1 MITTFLT
8 LIVIGAVVGLLAR
21 ALLPGRQGIGMLAT
35 ILIGIVGAFIGNYV
49 GEAIS
54 PDGTMHWILA
64 VLVSIGLLVAYIN
77 VVGRRGRTV
86 R

>member
-1 MITTFLT
+1 MGEL
-8 LIVIGAVVGLLAR
+8 LAVIVIGAVVGLIAR
-21 ALLPGRQGIGMLAT
+21 AVLPGRQAIGAVWT
-35 ILIGIVGAFIGNYV
+35 IVIGIVGALIGNFI

-64 VLVSIGLLVAYIN
+64 VVVSVGLLMLWGSLS
-77 VVGRRGRTV
+77 GRKAV

>member
-1 MITTFLT
+1 MATILT
-8 LIVIGAVVGLLAR
+8 LIVIGAIVGLLAR
-21 ALLPGRQGIGMLAT
+21 ALLPGRQNIGMLAT
-35 ILIGIVGAFIGNYV
+35 LAIGIVGAFIGNYI

-64 VLVSIGLLVAYIN
+64 VLVSIGLLVAYVS

-86 R
+86 H

>member
-1 MITTFLT
+1 MMEL
-8 LIVIGAVVGLLAR
+8 LAVIVIGAIVGLIAR
-21 ALLPGRQGIGMLAT
+21 AVLPGRQAIGLVWT
-35 ILIGIVGAFIGNYV
+35 IVIGIVGALIGNFI

-64 VLVSIGLLVAYIN
+64 VLVSVGLLMLWGSMS
-77 VVGRRGRTV
+77 GRRAV

>member
-1 MITTFLT
+1 MGTIIT
-8 LIVIGAVVGLLAR
+8 LIVIGAIVGLLAR
-21 ALLPGRQGIGMLAT
+21 ALLPGRQSIGMLAT
-35 ILIGIVGAFIGNYV
+35 LAIGIVGSFIGNYI

-64 VLVSIGLLVAYIN
+64 VLVSIGLLAAYVS

-86 R
+86 H